1 MMRFLLKVVTNSDFF
16 KIRTKKNFI
25 RPMYHYKNISPL
37 AVLMTQMAGV
47 LFNVRAEAEEID
59 GDRYITIEHE
69 GL

>member
-1 MMRFLLKVVTNSDFF
+1 
-16 KIRTKKNFI
+16 
-25 RPMYHYKNISPL
+25 MYHYKNISPL